1 MTSRF
6 EFKAGQDTNVRER
19 VRVWTIHCSFVFDSG
34 TGSYLDPHFCV
45 CFVFGRDD
53 NFRFTLAECDV
64 CMKLKSLAHKR

>member
-6 EFKAGQDTNVRER
+6 EFKEGQGANVRR
-19 VRVWTIHCSFVFDSG
+19 RGRGWTIRCSVVFSSG

-53 NFRFTLAECDV
+53 IFSFLPAQRNVR
-64 CMKLKSLAHKR
+64 MKLKSEA